1 MDNPTARTE
10 YLTIEQVAAQIG
22 VSARTIERWRG
33 IGKMPEP
40 QRLLG
45 RLVWHPD
52 QLKHL
57 I

>member
-57 I
+57 T